1 MAKVP
6 VELAGQQ
13 QLFEDR
19 FERGLG
25 KLACDR
31 SSERVGRRVGAG
43 GGLGF
48 FEEEVELAPVGEL
61 TQRVA
66 EGGLLELD
74 GGSAFEGGEDRF
86 GGERGVVVAQHQV
99 AGEAIGAG
107 ARAAAGR
114 SAGGSGVWVCA
125 GGRGG
130 GGGGRGGG
138 GVVGRE
144 GEAGAPA
151 AAQTEHTQKPPHGH
165 TREL

>member
-1 MAKVP
+1 MAEVP

-25 KLACDR
+25 KPACDR
-31 SSERVGRRVGAG
+31 SSERVGRRAGAG

-86 GGERGVVVAQHQV
+86 GGYNLPVFGPS
-99 AGEAIGAG
+99 
-107 ARAAAGR
+107 
-114 SAGGSGVWVCA
+114 SA
-125 GGRGG
+125 
-130 GGGGRGGG
+130 
-138 GVVGRE
+138 
-144 GEAGAPA
+144 
-151 AAQTEHTQKPPHGH
+151 
-165 TREL
+165 